1 MVAFCFTKIYYI
13 MRKTLTLISFLFL
26 SVALMAQ
33 NDGIRYQEKLDSIVS
48 DNGDIARFT
57 YDEQFR
63 VVEKKVFQND
73 RLIRKEVTKYAEDGM
88 YSDFCVYEE
97 RKRNDEIVFVP
108 VHRKVR
114 TVRDNGS
121 CIEIKDSVEVEG
133 QEKLVIS
140 TLEIFDY
147 DENDKLITCSTSTY
161 DQKSG
166 GASYNRH
173 QINYDA
179 EGNKTNE
186 SFLYPD
192 YAYIME
198 YKDGRLYV
206 QTKSVNKD
214 GRMSIVES
222 TVREYY
228 ESGALKCKYSYDYSG
243 IIFYMK
249 DYVLYDENGEKVKSQ
264 ENQQAYSYKYIRD
277 EKGRVKEIEK
287 YPFDSEKIIS
297 REVFY
302 YDQLPIDSAYYTLL
316 YSSDATEPYAKYY
329 YIPNLI
335 VDGEVQ
341 NGYSVY
347 EKSASDGSWADSMV
361 NGNELSHSYGDK
373 TVFAHYE
380 VNDETVT
387 FSDYTLTTF
396 TDYGKK
402 VRKQDN
408 GVMVGEKDIYY
419 DKSIS
424 GSLIAGL
431 DEKYKV
437 SHVINRDADGNE
449 VESVYFYASTSE
461 TSSIARISPTRS
473 CNPSVYNLLG
483 QRLSYPQRGINII
496 DGRKIMIGIR

>member
-1 MVAFCFTKIYYI
+1 M
-13 MRKTLTLISFLFL
+13 
-26 SVALMAQ
+26 
-33 NDGIRYQEKLDSIVS
+33 S
-48 DNGDIARFT
+48 DNGEITRFI

-63 VVEKKVFQND
+63 VVEKNVFKNKI
-73 RLIRKEVTKYAEDGM
+73 LIHKEVTEYSEDGEF
-88 YSDFCVYEE
+88 SDFCVYEE

-108 VHRKVR
+108 VYRKVR
-114 TVRDNGS
+114 TVKDNGS

-133 QEKLVIS
+133 QEKLAIS

-186 SFLYPD
+186 AFIYPD

-264 ENQQAYSYKYIRD
+264 ENQQAYNYKYIRD
-277 EKGRVKEIEK
+277 EKGRVKEIDK
-287 YPFDSEKIIS
+287 FLSDSDEITS

-302 YDQLPIDSAYYTLL
+302 YDQLPIDSAYYSLL

-335 VDGEVQ
+335 VDGKVEG
-341 NGYSVY
+341 GYSVY
-347 EKSASDGSWADSMV
+347 EKSASDGSWMNIMAD
-361 NGNELSHSYGDK
+361 GNELSYSFDEK
-373 TVFAHYE
+373 NISAHYE
-380 VNDETVT
+380 VNDETISFT
-387 FSDYTLTTF
+387 DYTLVTF
-396 TDYGKK
+396 TDYGKIIS
-402 VRKQDN
+402 KQEN
-408 GVMVGEKDIYY
+408 GSLISEDEIHY
-419 DKSIS
+419 DKSLS

-431 DEKYKV
+431 EEEYKV
-437 SHVINRDADGNE
+437 SHVISRDADGTE
-449 VESVYFYASTSE
+449 VKGVYFYASLAETTSVAHNI
-461 TSSIARISPTRS
+461 SSMRS
-473 CNPSVYNLLG
+473 HNPSVYNLQG
-483 QRLSYPQRGINII
+483 QRLSYPQKGIII
-496 DGRKIMIGIR
+496 IEGKKRIIGTR

>member
-1 MVAFCFTKIYYI
+1 
-13 MRKTLTLISFLFL
+13 MRRILFISSFILL
-26 SVALMAQ
+26 SVLSSAQ
-33 NDGIRYQEKLDSIVS
+33 ATQYVEKLDSILS
-48 DNGDIARFT
+48 DNGEIAKFK

-63 VVEKKVFQND
+63 VVEKNVFKNKI
-73 RLIRKEVTKYAEDGM
+73 LIHKEVTEYSEDGEF
-88 YSDFCVYEE
+88 SDFCVYEE

-108 VHRKVR
+108 VYRKVR
-114 TVRDNGS
+114 TVKDNGS

-186 SFLYPD
+186 AFIYPD

-249 DYVLYDENGEKVKSQ
+249 NYVLYNENGEKVKSQ
-264 ENQQAYSYKYIRD
+264 EEQQVYSYKYIRD

-287 YPFDSEKIIS
+287 SNLDSGEIVS
-297 REVFY
+297 REVFC
-302 YDQLPIDSAYYTLL
+302 YDQLPIDSAYYTLI
-316 YSSDATEPYAKYY
+316 YASDATEPYAKYY
-329 YIPNLI
+329 YIPNKI
-335 VDGEVQ
+335 VDGKVE
-341 NGYSVY
+341 GDYSVY
-347 EKSASDGSWADSMV
+347 EKSDGSWVDLMA
-361 NGNELSHSYGDK
+361 NGNEISHSFDNK
-373 TVFAHYE
+373 IISAHYE
-380 VNDETVT
+380 VNDETIIFT
-387 FSDYTLTTF
+387 DYTIVSF

-402 VRKQDN
+402 IRKQ
-408 GVMVGEKDIYY
+408 EKGILVSEEEIYY
-419 DKSIS
+419 DKSLS

-431 DEKYKV
+431 EEDYKV
-437 SHVINRDADGNE
+437 SYVINRDADGNE
-449 VESVYFYASTSE
+449 VKGIYYYSSLAETTSVTSIY
-461 TSSIARISPTRS
+461 SKRS
-473 CNPSVYNLLG
+473 HNPSVYNLHG
-483 QRLSYPQRGINII
+483 QKLAYPQKGINII
-496 DGRKIMIGIR
+496 EGRKMIFDR